1 MPTLELEIPTAGVFL
16 PLLEPARYK
25 GARGGRSSGKSHHFA
40 GDIVERMVC
49 DPNLRVV
56 CIREIQRSLKFS
68 AKALIEGKIRDFGV
82 EGHFEILTTEIRRR
96 GGTGVCIF
104 EGMQDHTA
112 DSLKSLEGFGIAWV
126 EEAQRLSKRSLE
138 LLLPTMRAAGS
149 ETWFSWNPEQPDNP
163 VEEFFSSLTEDYVLV
178 GSTYHD
184 NPFREPPVDKEAERL
199 RRVDPDGYA
208 HIWLGEYNV
217 KSEAQVLAGKWR
229 VDEFEPH
236 ASWNGPYFGADWGFS
251 QDPTVLTKCWIADSR
266 LYVEYETGGIQWDS
280 DRIAAE
286 FKAVP
291 GAKGHLIRAD
301 SARPETINELR
312 KRDLDVLAAEK
323 WSGSVE
329 DGVQYL
335 RSFEEII
342 IHERCTRAIEEA
354 RLWSY
359 KTDRLTGDPLA
370 KLQDGND
377 HTWDSIR
384 YALSTLIRPGKRLIV
399 G

>member
-1 MPTLELEIPTAGVFL
+1 MKIELDIPTAEWAVPHLG
-16 PLLEPARYK
+16 PSRYK
-25 GARGGRSSGKSHHFA
+25 GLSGGRSSGKSHFCA
-40 GDIVERMVC
+40 ELAVEEMVS
-49 DPNLRVV
+49 DPELRFV
-56 CIREIQRSLKFS
+56 CIREVQRSLKFS
-68 AKALIEGKIRDFGV
+68 AKALVERKIQEMGV
-82 EGHFEILTTEIRRR
+82 GHLFQVLTTEIRRR
-96 GGTGVCIF
+96 GGTGVMIF

-112 DSLKSLEGFGIAWV
+112 DSLKSLEGFGRAWV
-126 EEAQRLSKRSLE
+126 EEAQRLSQRSLG
-138 LLLPTMRAAGS
+138 LLLPTIRARGS
-149 ETWFSWNPEQPDNP
+149 EVWFSWNPDQPDDP
-163 VEEFFSSLTEDYVLV
+163 VDAFFKSAPEGATHTHC
-178 GSTYHD
+178 TYLD
-184 NPFREPPVDKEAERL
+184 NPFCPDESKNEAARMQ
-199 RRVDPDGYA
+199 RVDPDGYA

-217 KSEAQVLAGKWR
+217 KSNAQVLSGKWR

-236 ASWNGPYFGADWGFS
+236 VSWNGPYFGADWGFS

-286 FKAVP
+286 FLTVP
-291 GAKGHLIRAD
+291 GAKGHMIRAD

-312 KRDLDVLAAEK
+312 KRDLDVRAAEK

-342 IHERCTRAIEEA
+342 IHERCTRTIEEA

-384 YALSTLIRPGKRLIV
+384 YALSPLIRPVRRLVV